1 MPDGDQTVVG
11 ERGVMLSGGQKAR
24 ISLARAAYRDAD
36 IVLLDDPLSAVD
48 THVSKQLF
56 EKCISGLL
64 KDKIVIL
71 ATHQLQYL
79 HQATKVL
86 LFQQGTMLASGTAD
100 ELVSQ
105 GYDVGDIVRT
115 VNEDDIM
122 TSQGQRSVLPPTV
135 DVEDNISI
143 SRHSF
148 VTSEVS

>member
-1 MPDGDQTVVG
+1 
-11 ERGVMLSGGQKAR
+11 
-24 ISLARAAYRDAD
+24 
-36 IVLLDDPLSAVD
+36 
-48 THVSKQLF
+48 
-56 EKCISGLL
+56 
-64 KDKIVIL
+64 
-71 ATHQLQYL
+71 
-79 HQATKVL
+79 
-86 LFQQGTMLASGTAD
+86 MLASGTAD

-115 VNEDDIM
+115 FNEDDIM